1 MLTCDTYH
9 LPTTLHEA
17 LAMWA
22 AAPEGSRL
30 ISGATDILPW
40 AREGRAGDVHIP
52 EFIDVTRVAEMK
64 GYTVGDGR
72 VRLGANTVYQDFLTD
87 ETLRREL
94 PCMPYCAIWFAD
106 DQIREQATLAG
117 NLANASPVAD
127 GTPPVAALNGV
138 LELASL
144 DGDTIKTRE
153 LSVSDF
159 IQGPGRTQ
167 LQPGE
172 IVTAVTLDSAAGY
185 GGSFQKVGQRR
196 SLVISVACCAAVVKA
211 DPTGTVFEDIRL
223 ALGGV
228 GPRPMRLHNIE
239 KALRGQKIS
248 RRTINE
254 AAQLAADEVASR
266 SRLEYRR
273 SVVVGF
279 VRSAIE
285 EALDDQPDV
294 TVAFANS
301 EETESV

>member
-9 LPTTLHEA
+9 LPTTLKDA
-17 LAMWA
+17 LTLWSD
-22 AAPEGSRL
+22 APDGSRL

-52 EFIDVTRVAEMK
+52 SFIDVTRVAELK
-64 GYTVGDGR
+64 GYSLGKGK

-87 ETLRREL
+87 RTLQRLL
-94 PCMPYCAIWFAD
+94 PCMPSCAIWFAD

-127 GTPPVAALNGV
+127 GTPSVSALNGT
-138 LELASL
+138 LELARL
-144 DGDTIKTRE
+144 EGDEIKTRDVKVSE
-153 LSVSDF
+153 FITGPGKTILEAGEIIASVS
-159 IQGPGRTQ
+159 
-167 LQPGE
+167 
-172 IVTAVTLDSAAGY
+172 LDALAGY

-196 SLVISVACCAAVVKA
+196 SLVISVACCAALVLA
-211 DPTGTVFEDIRL
+211 DKTGRVFEDVRL

-228 GPRPMRLHNIE
+228 GPAPMRLHALE
-239 KALRGQKIS
+239 TKLRGEKIS
-248 RRTINE
+248 NRTINL

-266 SRLEYRR
+266 SRQEYRR

-285 EALDDQPDV
+285 EALEHQPDV
-294 TVAFANS
+294 DVIF
-301 EETESV
+301 EELGETENV